1 MQESIT
7 LLPVSDHDESFLFRV
22 FRCVHEPSFASLQTP
37 VEQKTELLQMQ
48 FNAQQSQYCTQY
60 PDADFDV
67 VMRDGEPVGYMYA
80 LRGPDAYVL
89 IDISL
94 LPEQRNKGVG
104 ARLVSELI
112 KEAQSSNEPLE
123 AHVLRDNPA
132 WRLWQRLGFE
142 QVSDDGVYLHIRVPV
157 ERVQHR

>member
-1 MQESIT
+1 
-7 LLPVSDHDESFLFRV
+7 
-22 FRCVHEPSFASLQTP
+22 
-37 VEQKTELLQMQ
+37 MQ

-104 ARLVSELI
+104 AKLVSALI

>member
-1 MQESIT
+1 MQELIT
-7 LLPVSDHDESFLFRV
+7 LRPVSGHDESFLFHV
-22 FRCVHEPSFASLQTP
+22 FRYLHEPSFASLQIP
-37 VEQKTELLQMQ
+37 AEQKTGLLQMQ
-48 FNAQQSQYCTQY
+48 FNAQQSQYCAQY
-60 PDADFDV
+60 PDADFDIV
-67 VMRDGEPVGYMYA
+67 LRDGEPVGYMYA

-104 ARLVSELI
+104 ARLVSALI

-142 QVSDDGVYLHIRVPV
+142 QVGDDGVHLQIRVPF
-157 ERVQHR
+157 EREQHR